1 MYYIYILAGD
11 YLYIFGGS
19 LSYGEFSNQMY
30 RIHSQNLTEWE
41 LIKPKGKISDLY
53 ITGHSMVYYEE
64 QQSLLLFGGFRTDV
78 GRFAQLSGEK
88 GKNKVLCKKKYQNS
102 NSHRIFIYRQ
112 K

>member
-1 MYYIYILAGD
+1 
-11 YLYIFGGS
+11 
-19 LSYGEFSNQMY
+19 MY

-53 ITGHSMVYYEE
+53 ITGHSMVHYQE

-88 GKNKVLCKKKYQNS
+88 ENIVSAILFCFPTHTYLS
-102 NSHRIFIYRQ
+102 NMTPCIPHKFLELTSTYNILQ
-112 K
+112 G